1 MDAGTWRGIFTVV
14 MLVLFL
20 GICGWA
26 WSSKRRS
33 VFDAAS
39 RLPLED
45 DETSAKKPDAR
56 HDDETER

>member
-1 MDAGTWRGIFTVV
+1 

-45 DETSAKKPDAR
+45 DETSTKKPDAR